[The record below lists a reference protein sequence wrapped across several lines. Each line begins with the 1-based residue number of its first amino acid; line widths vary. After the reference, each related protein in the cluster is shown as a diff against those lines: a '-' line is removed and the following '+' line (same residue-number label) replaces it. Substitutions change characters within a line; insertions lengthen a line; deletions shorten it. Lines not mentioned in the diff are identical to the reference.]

1 MDFKVGDAEVDMVE
15 YNEKNVYAEDVRMN
29 VVASA
34 YIREAARILSYT
46 MKDISTAL
54 YGISIG
60 LLEKVNSE
68 EIEKVN
74 TIKND
79 LFISIN
85 NIDNTSSS
93 CGV

>member
-1 MDFKVGDAEVDMVE
+1 MVE
-15 YNEKNVYAEDVRMN
+15 YNEKKVYAKDVRMN

-46 MKDISTAL
+46 MPDISSAL

-60 LLEKVNSE
+60 LLEQVNPE

-74 TIKND
+74 KIKND
-79 LFISIN
+79 LFVTMSN
-85 NIDNTSSS
+85 TDTSSS